1 MRTLLSSAG
10 LSLSLGVGMP
20 RAEMAVD
27 IVNVVAS
34 AGLEHGID
42 LNALVEAFPTAEYR
56 PEQFPGVIFRLKSP
70 KTATLIFGSGK
81 MVCTG
86 ARSEKEAR
94 QALLKVVRRLKEA
107 GIVIMGGPE
116 IKIQNVVASANLT
129 GWIDL
134 MGLYEI
140 EKGMRGRILYEPEQF
155 PGLIYRMEDPKVV
168 ILLFASGKLVC
179 TGARKEEEVYV
190 AVERL
195 HKRLEELEQIHYEKV
210 GIREG

>member
-1 MRTLLSSAG
+1 MS
-10 LSLSLGVGMP
+10 VKP
-20 RAEMAVD
+20 VVKIE
-27 IVNVVAS
+27 NVVAS
-34 AGLEHGID
+34 GILKHPID
-42 LNALVEAFPTAEYR
+42 LNAVVTAFPDVEYR
-56 PEQFPGVIFRLKSP
+56 PKEFPGLVFRLKSP

-195 HKRLEELEQIHYEKV
+195 HKRLEELEQIHYA
-210 GIREG
+210 

>member
-1 MRTLLSSAG
+1 
-10 LSLSLGVGMP
+10 MP

-86 ARSEKEAR
+86 ARSERDAR
-94 QALLKVVRRLKEA
+94 RALSRVVEMLRGV
-107 GIVIMGGPE
+107 GILIRGELSVT
-116 IKIQNVVASANLT
+116 IQNIVASASLGGT
-129 GWIDL
+129 VDL
-134 MGLYEI
+134 VQLYES
-140 EKGMRGRILYEPEQF
+140 ERSMGGRIIYEPDQF
-155 PGLIYRMEDPKVV
+155 PGLMYRITEPKAVV
-168 ILLFASGKLVC
+168 LIFSSGKMVC
-179 TGARKEEEVYV
+179 AGARDEGSARQ
-190 AVERL
+190 AVERVRRKL
-195 HKRLEELEQIHYEKV
+195 DEKGLIHY
-210 GIREG
+210 G

>member
-86 ARSEKEAR
+86 ARSERDAR
-94 QALLKVVRRLKEA
+94 RALSRVVEMLRGV
-107 GIVIMGGPE
+107 GILIRGELSVT
-116 IKIQNVVASANLT
+116 IQNIVASASLGGT
-129 GWIDL
+129 VDL
-134 MGLYEI
+134 VQLYES
-140 EKGMRGRILYEPEQF
+140 ERSMGGRIIYEPDQF
-155 PGLIYRMEDPKVV
+155 PGLMYRITEPKAVV
-168 ILLFASGKLVC
+168 LIFSSGKMVC
-179 TGARKEEEVYV
+179 AGARTEGSARQ
-190 AVERL
+190 AVERVRRKL
-195 HKRLEELEQIHYEKV
+195 DEKGLIHY
-210 GIREG
+210 G